1 MSTVKTF
8 YHENSSVRVE
18 SRRDEV
24 LEDLEKAVAKAMEEI
39 GLQAQ
44 NNATLE
50 INRAVYDT
58 PESPSYVRTGRLRA
72 SITYAT
78 HNGQGRAG
86 KEAQAGDYKTH
97 STPEEFAVYVGTNVE
112 YAPFVELGTVRMNP
126 RPYLRPCIANYLDQY
141 KEIIRKNLEDA

>member
-8 YHENSSVRVE
+8 YHGNSSVRVE
-18 SRRDEV
+18 SRIDEV
-24 LEDLEKAVAKAMEEI
+24 TEELEKAVAKAMEEI

-50 INRAVYDT
+50 INKAVYDT

-78 HNGQGRAG
+78 HNSQGRAG
-86 KEAQAGDYKTH
+86 GEAESGDYKPH
-97 STPEEFAVYVGTNVE
+97 GKPEEFAVYVGTNVE
-112 YAPFVELGTVRMNP
+112 YAPFVELGTVRMKP
-126 RPYLRPCIANYLDQY
+126 RPYLRPCIANHIDQY
-141 KEIIRKNLEDA
+141 KEIIRKNLEGN